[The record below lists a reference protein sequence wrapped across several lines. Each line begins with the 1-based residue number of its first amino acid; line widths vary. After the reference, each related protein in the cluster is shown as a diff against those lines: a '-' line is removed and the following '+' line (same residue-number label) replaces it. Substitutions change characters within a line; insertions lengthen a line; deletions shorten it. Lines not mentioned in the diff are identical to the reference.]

1 MRPLLLVPLA
11 LVLVVALPL
20 AQAHPVCQVIDHAT
34 EFFCSPSSEPCDTV
48 AATLNEAGDRA
59 AERCEDVL

>member
-1 MRPLLLVPLA
+1 MRPILLVPLT

-20 AQAHPVCQVIDHAT
+20 AQAGPVCQVVDHAT
-34 EFFCSPSSEPCDTV
+34 DFYCSPSSEPCDTV

-59 AERCEDVL
+59 VERCEDVL